1 MHNVEY
7 KIPFFEQKSLQT
19 YYSSPTEEFMSLQRA
34 SSLDDIKN
42 AKNRK
47 LHFVTHDLFY
57 PLKTNKQTNKTS
69 PPPTQIKKVMHGFL
83 SNNTYLYD
91 L

>member
-7 KIPFFEQKSLQT
+7 KILFFEQKSLQT

-42 AKNRK
+42 AKNSL

-57 PLKTNKQTNKTS
+57 PLKTNQQNCTVIRN
-69 PPPTQIKKVMHGFL
+69 PHQNPHD
-83 SNNTYLYD
+83 NTRNLK

>member
-1 MHNVEY
+1 MCYAEYILNYTALEKEAKMDKAWKKDLQMHNVKY
-7 KIPFFEQKSLQT
+7 KILFFEQKSSQT

-47 LHFVTHDLFY
+47 
-57 PLKTNKQTNKTS
+57 Q
-69 PPPTQIKKVMHGFL
+69 PTAFCH
-83 SNNTYLYD
+83 T
-91 L
+91 